1 MRRFFSR
8 LLQLGLLFILS
19 ILAGLVLIALSTNFT
34 LKLEQKSFGHQTHWG
49 SSWERIS
56 EFETWAA
63 QKTKPKAA
71 QKQPTA
77 RGLII
82 GSSTAYRNLNP
93 HIFSE
98 KTGID
103 WFNYGSSGQS
113 PSTSLLL
120 LQHTFERCKIKYVLF
135 DIYGPVVQLE
145 GLESAHDLIY
155 NSKLHFWLKTRLVCS
170 FPEGKLWLRYLYFY
184 TKQLV
189 PSKPYLI
196 QDPKNGTYLKKG
208 FVCSNQPALKQY
220 NKVQKPQKVP
230 NFPALAQ
237 IAALC
242 KAHGAKLILNI
253 SPSLEGP
260 FQLPTTFKKHPL
272 IQINTFHNPTH
283 FYDTHHMTCEGANL
297 YSELVASELV
307 KKLKQ

>member
-1 MRRFFSR
+1 MRSFFFR
-8 LLQLGLLFILS
+8 LTQLGLLFVLS
-19 ILAGLVLIALSTNFT
+19 IFAGLVLIALSTNFT

-49 SSWERIS
+49 SSWERIT

-63 QKTKPKAA
+63 HNKTPKAA
-71 QKQPTA
+71 QKQATA

-98 KTGID
+98 QTGID

-120 LQHTFERCKIKYVLF
+120 LQHAFECCKIKYVLF

-155 NSKLHFWLKTRLVCS
+155 NSKLNFWLKTKLVCS

-184 TKQLV
+184 TKQVL
-189 PSKPYLI
+189 PSKPYII
-196 QDPKNGTYLKKG
+196 QDPNNGTYLKKG
-208 FVCSNQPALKQY
+208 FVCSNQAALKNY
-220 NKVQKPQKVP
+220 KARPKPQKMP
-230 NFPALAQ
+230 TFPELAQ

-242 KAHGAKLILNI
+242 KANGAKLILNI
-253 SPSLEGP
+253 SPSLKGP
-260 FQLPTTFKKHPL
+260 FHLPQAFKKYPL
-272 IQINTFHNPTH
+272 INNQSFHNPAH

-297 YSELVASELV
+297 YSEGVSM
-307 KKLKQ
+307 KLKSILN